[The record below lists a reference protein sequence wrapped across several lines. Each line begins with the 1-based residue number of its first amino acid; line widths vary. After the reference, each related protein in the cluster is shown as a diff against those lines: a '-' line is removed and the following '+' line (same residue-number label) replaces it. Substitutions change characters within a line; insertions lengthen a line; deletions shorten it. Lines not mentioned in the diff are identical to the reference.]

1 MCDLSRAYPVWLT
14 GRANTR
20 TNLLLGENKMRMFY
34 VYSRGVGGVSV
45 NQKGLCLSACS
56 CLMRKV
62 L

>member
-1 MCDLSRAYPVWLT
+1 MWLT
-14 GRANTR
+14 GRANT
-20 TNLLLGENKMRMFY
+20 TNNLLLGENKMRRFY
-34 VYSRGVGGVSV
+34 VYSPGGVGVVVVSV

>member
-1 MCDLSRAYPVWLT
+1 MWLT
-14 GRANTR
+14 GRANT
-20 TNLLLGENKMRMFY
+20 TNNLLLGENKMRRFY
-34 VYSRGVGGVSV
+34 VYSPGGVGVGVVVVSV